1 MPDKVWAQP
10 PQREVRSLSP
20 EARKREAKGLRGRVA
35 RHVGPGTRVFQVAR
49 RVLVGTYNDGFIHA
63 GNLAYMSLLA
73 MFPFFV
79 LGSAI
84 FSAFGEEAERQA
96 MVLTVVSTLPPM
108 VAKVLEPVALDIID
122 LRSGWLL
129 WAGAAV
135 GLWTT
140 GSLVETIR
148 DILRRAYGTPATY
161 AFWKARLLSTGFI
174 LLSVAMLLL
183 FLLAQVALGAAQQVI
198 ATSLPWLD
206 DALTEISL
214 GRIAAGL
221 GLFLPL
227 YLLFL
232 LLTPQEYRGRRY
244 PKWPGAVVVTLWW
257 LAVTAALPPAIRT
270 FFTYNL
276 TYGSLAG
283 IMITLFFFWLVGLGI
298 VIGAEL
304 NAALAD
310 PTDENGEGSD
320 TDKPVEEEAAA

>member
-1 MPDKVWAQP
+1 M
-10 PQREVRSLSP
+10 
-20 EARKREAKGLRGRVA
+20 A
-35 RHVGPGTRVFQVAR
+35 RHVGPGTRIFEVTR

-108 VAKVLEPVALDIID
+108 VARVLEPVALDIID

-161 AFWKARLLSTGFI
+161 AFWKARLLSTG
-174 LLSVAMLLL
+174 
-183 FLLAQVALGAAQQVI
+183 
-198 ATSLPWLD
+198 
-206 DALTEISL
+206 
-214 GRIAAGL
+214 
-221 GLFLPL
+221 
-227 YLLFL
+227 
-232 LLTPQEYRGRRY
+232 
-244 PKWPGAVVVTLWW
+244 
-257 LAVTAALPPAIRT
+257 TAA
-270 FFTYNL
+270 
-276 TYGSLAG
+276 S
-283 IMITLFFFWLVGLGI
+283 
-298 VIGAEL
+298 
-304 NAALAD
+304 
-310 PTDENGEGSD
+310 
-320 TDKPVEEEAAA
+320 

>member
-1 MPDKVWAQP
+1 M
-10 PQREVRSLSP
+10 
-20 EARKREAKGLRGRVA
+20 A
-35 RHVGPGTRVFQVAR
+35 RHVGPGTRIFEVTR

-108 VAKVLEPVALDIID
+108 VARVLEPVALDIID

-174 LLSVAMLLL
+174 LLSVALLLL

-206 DALTEISL
+206 HALTEISL

-221 GLFLPL
+221 GLFMPL

-244 PKWPGAVVVTLWW
+244 PKWPGAGVVTLWW
-257 LAVTAALPPAIRT
+257 LAVTAALPPVLST

-298 VIGAEL
+298 VVGAEL

-310 PTDENGEGSD
+310 PADENGGGGDMDE
-320 TDKPVEEEAAA
+320 PVEEEAAA